1 MKNKKRLLMAFL
13 AFMPIASYADYIVY
27 AKGNKL
33 AIPEEKISGA
43 LLLGT
48 NTGVL
53 RMLNP
58 EDKEILKEVSVGQG
72 SVKDIHYLDGKIYL
86 LVDNLLK
93 VYSKSGEFIEEKSFA
108 NIGSTQSIEIGSDGN
123 VYSAGAYVQSINYT
137 SGVLNYS
144 YSSSSTLGDVE
155 LTSSKIYSVDGKY
168 RLRIMDYNGNV
179 LDMKTYGT
187 NQNPYG
193 VGANESGVF
202 GVNVS
207 GGTRIYNSDGSLRCS
222 GGLSG
227 GTRAT
232 KIELDEEYAYT
243 VKANTGHS
251 NHGVYKL
258 RLSDCSLVWDYNKQ
272 EGASGG
278 TAVTYDA
285 QGNGYFA
292 DGLDVFKVNNLNEE
306 EWLYNSSGSV
316 MSMEYMD

>member
-1 MKNKKRLLMAFL
+1 MKNKKRLLIALL
-13 AFMPIASYADYIVY
+13 AFVPMASYADYIVY
-27 AKGNKL
+27 AKGSKL
-33 AIPEEKISGA
+33 TIPEDKISGA

-72 SVKDIHYLDGKIYL
+72 SVKDIDYLDGKIYL

-123 VYSAGAYVQSINYT
+123 VYSAGAYVQSINYA

-144 YSSSSTLGDVE
+144 YSSSSTLGDVD

-207 GGTRIYNSDGSLRCS
+207 GGTRIYNSDGSLRCL

-278 TAVTYDA
+278 SAVTYDA

-292 DGLDVFKVNNLNEE
+292 DGFEVFKVNNLNEE